1 MDQIVATF
9 VATSPEYLP
18 TRLWQ
23 GVLAI
28 SIQGGLIRQPG
39 NVVTGLIHQLGHLVT
54 GSRHNSWTAL
64 PLTVFVTKYTQTF
77 LVDPYPSRLVL
88 HRRPTKLLAL
98 PRDFGT

>member
-1 MDQIVATF
+1 MTTF
-9 VATSPEYLP
+9 AASSQEYLP

-23 GVLAI
+23 GALAI

-39 NVVTGLIHQLGHLVT
+39 NVVTRLIYQLGNLVT

-64 PLTVFVTKYTQTF
+64 PLTVFGTKYTQTF
-77 LVDPYPSRLVL
+77 LVDPHPSRLVL
-88 HRRPTKLLAL
+88 HRRPAKLLAL

>member
-23 GVLAI
+23 GALAI

-39 NVVTGLIHQLGHLVT
+39 NVVTRLIYQLGNLVT
-54 GSRHNSWTAL
+54 GSRHSSWTAL
-64 PLTVFVTKYTQTF
+64 PLTVFGTKYTQTF
-77 LVDPYPSRLVL
+77 LVDPHPSRLVL
-88 HRRPTKLLAL
+88 HRRPTKLLVV
-98 PRDFGT
+98 